1 MTVTLLATYFTRM
14 DFWLAG
20 ASVVCVAGALFAI
33 SSPMQLLLIE
43 YSKGGELMGGA
54 MVQVAF
60 NLGNAI
66 GAFLGGLP
74 LAHGQSA
81 GVTGLVGATLSG
93 LAIPLLGFFLLKVR
107 SAKRIDTGK

>member
-1 MTVTLLATYFTRM
+1 
-14 DFWLAG
+14 
-20 ASVVCVAGALFAI
+20 
-33 SSPMQLLLIE
+33 
-43 YSKGGELMGGA
+43 MGGA

-107 SAKRIDTGK
+107 GAKRIDTGK